1 MCSVIA
7 LCTGYEGYT
16 GYYADGTAYSYD
28 PAGYPATA
36 APSGAVDSAHTTE
49 SGAAV
54 AGPAEQTVVGQTIA
68 GPVAADSAMPQGQTA
83 VDNYGMEPI
92 VGLLTSDEKA
102 HLEQQQ
108 EEADIARQEAEQR
121 LRDAEEKRQNAR
133 VMPMLTCT
141 DNRSICLLWLYCF
154 SCKH

>member
-1 MCSVIA
+1 MCLLIA

-28 PAGYPATA
+28 PAAYPATA
-36 APSGAVDSAHTTE
+36 APSGAVDTTNAAD

-54 AGPAEQTVVGQTIA
+54 AGPAEQTIVGQTIA
-68 GPVAADSAMPQGQTA
+68 GPVAADSAVPQGQTA
-83 VDNYGMEPI
+83 ADNYGMEPI

-108 EEADIARQEAEQR
+108 EEADVARQEAEQR
-121 LRDAEEKRQNAR
+121 LREAEEKRQNAR
-133 VMPMLTCT
+133 VWPMLLC
-141 DNRSICLLWLYCF
+141 NYCASICTL
-154 SCKH
+154 